1 MSLHAH
7 LWAFCLESCFK
18 ITTFLCRNASQ
29 VSYWRYRI
37 ESVKDITV
45 QSFIDQYTEE
55 AGAES
60 TCDPDLENLYQD
72 DENQIGVDEMAL
84 PFILFAACFV
94 LALIV
99 KLGMLLL
106 IASDA

>member
-1 MSLHAH
+1 MRSVGSVEVSATVHIALRICFWFSLRAALHAH
-7 LWAFCLESCFK
+7 LWAFCLESCFQ

-45 QSFIDQYTEE
+45 QTFIDQYTEE

-72 DENQIGVDEMAL
+72 DENQIGY
-84 PFILFAACFV
+84 
-94 LALIV
+94 
-99 KLGMLLL
+99 
-106 IASDA
+106 